1 MKHRNRLFLLLL
13 CCALLVSALPVTTYA
28 VSITGFPDVE
38 PGIWYEQYLNRIM
51 EAQRAVGQMN
61 IISGLYAKDGT
72 LVFEPNREVKRGEW
86 LKMLFEA
93 TEASG
98 NQTALVEGT
107 AKPGDHWAKKY
118 YDKAQAD
125 NVLMP
130 DINSF
135 LTDNDKL
142 GDSQQNLSQNVQALF
157 SGSKADLEKPIT
169 RYEMAVILNNVCT
182 NIAMQKQVIVSN
194 PQAHITDY
202 AATPTAYALAVEQSY
217 GKGLLVGDENG
228 AFNGNDT
235 LTRAQAATVLYRYLF
250 QDTIRG
256 EGLQDWAEYPQAEEK
271 STYLDPSLSFAN
283 WLRQG
288 HIDAWGNLDAEAR
301 TRLFGN
307 PNKTYFTSS
316 KDAAGYMTTVSVPVW
331 IMDKAGTKTASATSI
346 TVHTLVAE
354 EVKSIF
360 QMIFDDPEQFPIYGG
375 WSAGGA
381 RFTDTM
387 RHNWGCAIDINAY
400 YNCECTINW
409 NSMYNRVTCGY
420 GWWPVGH
427 SNSAFAGTMGGQ
439 SVYSIGS
446 TPSEYGYSVV
456 KAFAT
461 YGWGWG
467 GQGYS
472 RKSDGNQKFDFM
484 HFSVLPSGG

>member
-1 MKHRNRLFLLLL
+1 MKQRKKLFLLLL
-13 CCALLVSALPVTTYA
+13 CCALLVTALPMSAHAASV
-28 VSITGFPDVE
+28 TGFPDVK
-38 PGIWYEQYLNRIM
+38 PGDWYEAPLNQIM

-61 IISGLYAKDGT
+61 IISGLYNKEGK
-72 LVFEPNREVKRGEW
+72 LVFEPDRDVTRGEW

-98 NQTALVEGT
+98 NQTALVDS
-107 AKPGDHWAKKY
+107 ASKPGDHWAKKY
-118 YDKAQAD
+118 YDKAKAD
-125 NVLMP
+125 NILMP
-130 DINSF
+130 DINSY

-142 GDSQQNLSQNVQALF
+142 GDTQAAASRNVEALF
-157 SGSKADLEKPIT
+157 TSSRADLDQPIT

-182 NIAMQKQVIVSN
+182 NIAMQKTVVMDE
-194 PQAHITDY
+194 AGMHITDY
-202 AATPTAYALAVEQSY
+202 DTIPMAYVTAVEQSY
-217 GKGLLVGDENG
+217 GKGLLVGDNTG
-228 AFNGNDT
+228 AFNGDNT
-235 LTRAQAATVLYRYLF
+235 LTRGAAATVLYRYLF

-256 EGLQDWAEYPQAEEK
+256 EGLQEWAEYPKAEEK
-271 STYLDPSLSFAN
+271 SAYLDPSLSFAN

-288 HIDAWGNLDAEAR
+288 HIDSWGNLDAEAR
-301 TRLFGN
+301 LKLFGDA
-307 PNKTYFTSS
+307 NKTYFRNSS
-316 KDAAGYMTTVSVPVW
+316 EASPYMVTVSVPVW
-331 IMDKAGTKTASATSI
+331 VMDKAGTKTASVTSI
-346 TVHTLVAE
+346 TVNRVVAE

-381 RFTDTM
+381 RYTDTM
-387 RHNWGCAIDINAY
+387 RHSWGCAIDINAY

-409 NSMYNRVTCGY
+409 NSGYNRVTCGY
-420 GWWPVGH
+420 GWWPLGH
-427 SNSAFAGTMGGQ
+427 SDASFAGSMGGQ
-439 SVYSIGS
+439 SAYSIGS
-446 TPSEYGYSVV
+446 TPGEYGYSVV

-472 RKSDGNQKFDFM
+472 RKSDGSQKFDFM